1 MRGPD
6 ATDTILPPMD
16 TPASRPPHPE
26 TCLTAQAVAV
36 LRDAAAD
43 AERAGRLQPA
53 QLRLVHDERWLR
65 IALPP
70 ALGGHGFDLPALL
83 RLEEALAWADGSTG
97 WVVTLCAGAAWFA
110 GFLDPALAAR
120 VFADAH
126 ACIAGSGAASGEAEA
141 TSRGWRLRGRWRHA
155 SGIEHAT
162 AVTANCRVV
171 RDGAPLRDAG
181 GAPVIRAFLLEPGE
195 YRIEREWHAMGMVA
209 TGSHAFAVEDAI
221 LPAER
226 SFAIE
231 AAAAVRE
238 EPLYRVPFAAFAA
251 LTLAVNLA
259 GLTVRFLDLCAAS
272 FTAHGAASNDAPRQQ
287 LVTARDAFDR
297 RRARL
302 YASAEAL
309 WQACST
315 ARGPADALLAEA
327 GAASDALVGHARAV
341 LAELYPHGGL
351 RAADTRNPINRVWR
365 DFHTASQHALFTR
378 TVSRDAG
385 A

>member
-1 MRGPD
+1 MRRPD
-6 ATDTILPPMD
+6 ATDTTSQPMES
-16 TPASRPPHPE
+16 PSSPPPHPE
-26 TCLTAQAVAV
+26 TCLPAPAVAI
-36 LRDAAAD
+36 LRDAAAE
-43 AERAGRLQPA
+43 AERAACLQPA

-70 ALGGHGFDLPALL
+70 ALGGPGLDLPALL

-126 ACIAGSGAASGEAEA
+126 ACIAGSGATSGEAEA
-141 TSRGWRLRGRWRHA
+141 TASGWRLRGRWRYA

-162 AVTANCRVV
+162 AVTANCRVLRNGV
-171 RDGAPLRDAG
+171 PLRDARG
-181 GAPVIRAFLLEPGE
+181 EPVIRAFLLEPGE
-195 YRIEREWHAMGMVA
+195 YRVEREWHAMGMVA
-209 TGSHAFAVEDAI
+209 TGSHAFAVDDAR

-226 SFAIE
+226 GFAIE
-231 AAAAVRE
+231 AAAAVRD

-272 FTAHGAASNDAPRQQ
+272 FGSRDSARGNVPRRQLDA
-287 LVTARDAFDR
+287 ARDGFGR
-297 RRARL
+297 QRARL
-302 YASAEAL
+302 YANAEAL
-309 WQACST
+309 WRACM
-315 ARGPADALLAEA
+315 ADRVPPDALLAEA
-327 GAASDALVGHARAV
+327 GAASAALAGRARA
-341 LAELYPHGGL
+341 LFAELYPYGGL
-351 RAADTRNPINRVWR
+351 RAADTRSPVNRVWR

-378 TVSRDAG
+378 PVSRDAG